1 MSTTPT
7 AAPLPP
13 PLVPLAFLLGRWGGE
28 GIGGY
33 PTIEGF
39 RYRQEVEFSHAGMP
53 VLAYRS
59 TAWLLDDA
67 GAVVRLSAREVGWWR
82 PQPDGGVEAVL
93 AHPSG
98 IVEVY
103 VGTVTGQ
110 QVELSTD
117 VVARTAT
124 AKEVSAN
131 HRLYGLVEG
140 ALLYAVD
147 MAAVG
152 QPLQPHLSARLDRL
166 ADSS

>member
-1 MSTTPT
+1 MTSRSPASSDLP
-7 AAPLPP
+7 AA
-13 PLVPLAFLLGRWGGE
+13 LVPLGFLLGRWVGE

-39 RYRQEVEFSHAGMP
+39 RYRQEIEFSHAGTP

-67 GAVVRLSAREVGWWR
+67 GEVARLSAREVGWWR
-82 PQPDGGVEAVL
+82 PQGEGEVEVLL
-93 AHPSG
+93 AHPTG

-103 VGTVTGQ
+103 VGTVTGV
-110 QVELSTD
+110 QVDLSTD

-124 AKEVSAN
+124 AKDVAAN

-152 QPLQPHLSARLDRL
+152 QPLQPHLSARLDRMP
-166 ADSS
+166 D